1 MAEES
6 QIIPPEKLAQGYNGK
21 LDPATQAKFDELV
34 RRNVIP
40 PKNTVVGDITD
51 AATEWLAS
59 VGQGAKNIVT
69 GDATTEFPDIKEL
82 PKALQSAIIPQGGMV
97 SNKLALGR
105 DDLRKTDIFRNLFG
119 NVKAELDKFGNS
131 IVTLDD
137 SFAKRYGIDAGRYY
151 LNKPGASRQDVDDI
165 MSTGLTEIYFSRL
178 GGKLGQKVANRAG
191 KIVGGGAGAG
201 GGSVAQD
208 TAATMAGSSRGID
221 PQAALVASVFGMGG
235 ELAGEIVVPFFAK
248 FLKNKSFVAGDKLS
262 KEGRNALKN
271 AGIDPDEVTPSF
283 ILQFN
288 QLAQNATNPVE
299 AARLAAAE
307 TLPQPVALTSGDI
320 ARTRSAQSIEDE
332 ILSRDDAAGRIMSGT
347 RVRQQTQLNQ
357 NVPLIAEE
365 IAPVGRAVDTPSSAM
380 TDVSAELSGK
390 AAAAQLRVN
399 RLYTVARGRGK
410 SSVLNPEAVRAE
422 TSLIKNAVYDNGFDL
437 LNFPKAANAIRDL
450 ERITSKKTL
459 TVNDLESW
467 RQRATKSAVGDDARA
482 VREVI
487 NQYDNFVD
495 NLLDDLAAT
504 GDADAF
510 TPWLKARRTNKQFRE
525 KFSDDKI
532 IAKIIDRENPL
543 EPSEQ
548 FNLLFTL
555 SGAGKP
561 NAAKTIRS
569 LKKIMTPEGFNRLKQ
584 GAFLRLIEQAQK
596 TAAGE
601 AGVQTFSGAAFK
613 TALLNLRRRTPELYQ
628 ALFTKENT
636 QLLNQFA
643 NVAELATTA
652 VPGAKNFS
660 GSAAPLLRGLERTLG
675 PNIAAI
681 ADRLIAVPAGAFR
694 AGRAQIMSSGGLQTK
709 SVPPGLSGGLFAT
722 GGQSEVGDTRRVT
735 VNPNAR

>member
-6 QIIPPEKLAQGYNGK
+6 QIIPPEKLQQGYNGK

-69 GDATTEFPDIKEL
+69 GDATTEFPEIKEL

-165 MSTGLTEIYFSRL
+165 MTTGLTEIYFSRL
-178 GGKLGQKVANRAG
+178 GGKLGQKVASKAG

-201 GGSVAQD
+201 GGSAAQD
-208 TAATMAGSSRGID
+208 TAATLAGSSRGID

-271 AGIDPDEVTPSF
+271 AGIDPDEVTPGF

-288 QLAQNATNPVE
+288 QLSQNATNPVE

-347 RVRQQTQLNQ
+347 RVRQQNQLNQ

-380 TDVSAELSGK
+380 TDVASEISGK
-390 AAAAQLRVN
+390 AASAQLRVN
-399 RLYTVARGRGK
+399 RLYKVARGRGET
-410 SSVLNPEAVRAE
+410 SVLNNVTVSDEVASISNRISKNFTLQNHPEAAN
-422 TSLIKNAVYDNGFDL
+422 LLDDL
-437 LNFPKAANAIRDL
+437 AKVSQKQNI
-450 ERITSKKTL
+450 

-467 RQRATKSAVGDDARA
+467 RQRATKSAVKDKGAVTAVIKEYDA
-482 VREVI
+482 
-487 NQYDNFVD
+487 FVD
-495 NLLDDLAAT
+495 SLLDDLAAT
-504 GDADAF
+504 GNAKAF

-561 NAAKTIRS
+561 NAAKTVRS

-601 AGVQTFSGAAFK
+601 AGVQTFSGAGFK

-660 GSAAPLLRGLERTLG
+660 GSAAPLLRSLERTLG